1 MPSSERSR
9 PGGGVEAGG
18 LWPPASTGEGPSPYR
33 RPGGAGAHG
42 GIGPGQPVQPASV
55 CADDNRVEQEGPD
68 LDALY
73 RELQPALLS
82 HLRVG
87 HAGQA
92 EDIAGEVWTEV
103 AALLPRFVGGN
114 DAFRAWVFTLAR
126 RRLVDTYRRAGRRP
140 THRLIGDMCEV
151 ATDRP
156 EDETVARLSLEAS
169 IARVRQLLP
178 GDQAEVLLL
187 RVVGGLSVAE
197 VATLTAKTPVNV
209 RVLQH
214 RALHR
219 LAARLSPQEVD

>member
-1 MPSSERSR
+1 M
-9 PGGGVEAGG
+9 
-18 LWPPASTGEGPSPYR
+18 
-33 RPGGAGAHG
+33 
-42 GIGPGQPVQPASV
+42 SV
-55 CADDNRVEQEGPD
+55 CADNNGVDEEGPD

-73 RELQPALLS
+73 RELQPALLC
-82 HLRVG
+82 HLRVV

-103 AALLPRFVGGN
+103 AALSPRFVGGD

-126 RRLVDTYRRAGRRP
+126 RRLIDTYRRAGRRP
-140 THRLIGDMCEV
+140 TDRLVGDMCEV
-151 ATDRP
+151 AADRP

-178 GDQAEVLLL
+178 VDQAEVLLL
-187 RVVGGLSVAE
+187 RVVDGLSVAE

-219 LAARLSPQEVD
+219 LAARLPRKEVD

>member
-1 MPSSERSR
+1 ME
-9 PGGGVEAGG
+9 E
-18 LWPPASTGEGPSPYR
+18 
-33 RPGGAGAHG
+33 
-42 GIGPGQPVQPASV
+42 IG
-55 CADDNRVEQEGPD
+55 RD

-73 RELQPALLS
+73 RELQPALLC
-82 HLRVG
+82 HLHLV

-103 AALLPRFVGGN
+103 AALFPRFVGGN

-126 RRLVDTYRRAGRRP
+126 RRLIDTYRRAGRRP
-140 THRLIGDMCEV
+140 TDRLVGDMCEV
-151 ATDRP
+151 AADRP

-169 IARVRQLLP
+169 ITRVRQLLP

-219 LAARLSPQEVD
+219 LAARLPRKEVD